1 MHMSPV
7 FSPSLLINSFY
18 DGKEFGIIFL
28 MYNTLYHWI
37 SSLPPML
44 HSSYYTCKAR
54 YFCFVGNMLV
64 IFPWWIM
71 SSIVVGPTFDGYW
84 HVHKNTSNKTLLL
97 LILLFLENT
106 VIMTMRSSL
115 VVHYILLMGWI
126 HPQLIPYWSCSSSTR
141 SEASWCLNLHFH
153 AHFFEVILFQIMS
166 FRNCA
171 FFQCRFIWVVWI
183 FFENCRFTFSF
194 LIAIVIAA

>member
-1 MHMSPV
+1 
-7 FSPSLLINSFY
+7 
-18 DGKEFGIIFL
+18 
-28 MYNTLYHWI
+28 
-37 SSLPPML
+37 ML

-54 YFCFVGNMLV
+54 YFSLLETCLLSFLDGLCLQKRLDPPLVGIDMF
-64 IFPWWIM
+64 I
-71 SSIVVGPTFDGYW
+71 
-84 HVHKNTSNKTLLL
+84 KNTSNKTLLL

-106 VIMTMRSSL
+106 VIMTMRLSL

-171 FFQCRFIWVVWI
+171 FFNVDLSELFE
-183 FFENCRFTFSF
+183 FFWKMLLYFFFFDCYTYSC
-194 LIAIVIAA
+194 LKWKA

>member
-1 MHMSPV
+1 
-7 FSPSLLINSFY
+7 
-18 DGKEFGIIFL
+18 
-28 MYNTLYHWI
+28 
-37 SSLPPML
+37 ML

-64 IFPWWIM
+64 IFPLWIM
-71 SSIVVGPTFDGYW
+71 SSKEVGPTFDWYW
-84 HVHKNTSNKTLLL
+84 RVHKNTRNKTLSL

-106 VIMTMRSSL
+106 VIMTMRLSL

-126 HPQLIPYWSCSSSTR
+126 HPQLIRYWSCSSSTR

-171 FFQCRFIWVVWI
+171 FFNVD
-183 FFENCRFTFSF
+183 FFELFEFFWKLLLYFFFFDCYTYSC
-194 LIAIVIAA
+194 LKWKA